1 MTTTQNPTKLFR
13 VISIFALL
21 WNAIGAFQFFVEMSM
36 TEETLSSYPQD
47 IQNFMHNIPSWF
59 TYAFGIAVFVGF
71 IGSLGL
77 VLRKNW
83 SILLLQ
89 ISFLAVF
96 AMTFYDFFMQDDV
109 AMTVKFSTMPIVVF
123 VISLFLLIF
132 SRRAKFKGYLN

>member
-13 VISIFALL
+13 VLSIFALL

-59 TYAFGIAVFVGF
+59 TYAFGIAVFGGF

-77 VLRKNW
+77 VLLKSW
-83 SILLLQ
+83 AVILMQ
-89 ISFLAVF
+89 ISFFAVF
-96 AMTFYDFFMQDDV
+96 AMTFYDFFIQKDV
-109 AMTVKFSTMPIVVF
+109 AMTVAFSTMPIVVF
-123 VISLFLLIF
+123 SNSLFLLIF